1 MKAPSGLL
9 CLRLLN
15 HNMSCVLNRS
25 SIALLVWSESFRIIQ
40 TYLNSCPYQMMS
52 QLVLRRVLF
61 EKKRQYFEGVI
72 SLPCLSR
79 SKGISRRPLKHTL
92 RSYDTPLH
100 SILFPQERSK
110 KRGCDEY
117 HLVFHRIHPLNTVAS
132 PEQGLMESRWPC
144 QFRIR
149 RIKHWKISPA

>member
-1 MKAPSGLL
+1 
-9 CLRLLN
+9 
-15 HNMSCVLNRS
+15 
-25 SIALLVWSESFRIIQ
+25 
-40 TYLNSCPYQMMS
+40 MMS

-100 SILFPQERSK
+100 SIICLHERSK
-110 KRGCDEY
+110 KGGCNEY
-117 HLVFHRIHPLNTVAS
+117 HLVFP
-132 PEQGLMESRWPC
+132 
-144 QFRIR
+144 
-149 RIKHWKISPA
+149 